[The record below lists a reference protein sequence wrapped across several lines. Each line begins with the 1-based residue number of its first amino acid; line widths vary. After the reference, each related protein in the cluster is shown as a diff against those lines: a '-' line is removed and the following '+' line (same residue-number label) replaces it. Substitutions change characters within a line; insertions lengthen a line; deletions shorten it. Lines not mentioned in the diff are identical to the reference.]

1 MEFREIVPYN
11 TFYINELVEK
21 VDIRSDYC
29 EWIKRKNLRVSL
41 FFFQIAM
48 RIRLNYEKMIIIKN
62 SEN

>member
-41 FFFQIAM
+41 ILCF
-48 RIRLNYEKMIIIKN
+48 
-62 SEN
+62 